1 MSCKVNAFSGESQP
15 EPLGVL
21 LMEEKQVHQE
31 QKDAKL
37 RLMALFRF
45 HQEHLAKIFSK
56 KNLQK
61 NK

>member
-1 MSCKVNAFSGESQP
+1 
-15 EPLGVL
+15 
-21 LMEEKQVHQE
+21 MEEKQVHQE

-45 HQEHLAKIFSK
+45 HQEHLAKFFSK